1 MRIGGTQPPSGG
13 CELKQKNSALGFLR
27 ITQPPS
33 GGCELK
39 RHHGLTLILITHQP
53 PSGGCELKQPNQP
66 KQNLMRSPAA
76 FGRL

>member
-53 PSGGCELKQPNQP
+53 PSGGCELKPVG
-66 KQNLMRSPAA
+66 KADCYILEYPAA